1 VVQQFP
7 QFRQFSEKVMNLVL
21 LGLNHKTAAV
31 DLREKLAGLV
41 TDLAAT
47 YEELKDRPEVLELI
61 LYSTCNRVEV
71 LCATE
76 EPESAI
82 RGLRDFFSRLPEAS
96 PGELDKSL
104 YIHRDRE
111 AVQHLFRVAASLDSL
126 VVGEPQILGQIK
138 EAYRQAA
145 ESQATGPILN
155 RLLHKTFSVAK
166 RVRRETGI
174 GDHAVSISYA
184 AVTLGRKIFGSLA
197 GKTAVLVGA
206 GEMGELAL
214 EHLQGDGVGRII
226 IANRT
231 LERGLELAQR
241 FKGEAVSL
249 EELAAQ
255 LLQADIIISST
266 GSPQYLLT
274 RDQVKGVMRRRK
286 HKPLFFIDIAVPR
299 DLDPAINDLDNVYLY
314 NIDDLKEVV
323 EFNWQR
329 RHQEAA
335 KAERLVAAETLKFL
349 DWLETLAVYPTI
361 ISLKEK
367 ADRICEAELKK
378 TLGQLGTLNPEQ
390 RQALEVLT
398 HSIVSKLLHDP
409 IIFLKRNHQ
418 PRRPHRELDLVRR
431 LFSLDPDRDPD
442 FSEED

>member
-1 VVQQFP
+1 
-7 QFRQFSEKVMNLVL
+7 MNLVL

-31 DLREKLAGLV
+31 ALREKLAGLV
-41 TDLAAT
+41 TDVAGA
-47 YEELKDRPEVLELI
+47 YADLKSRPELQELV

-76 EPESAI
+76 APEGAL
-82 RGLRDFFSRLPEAS
+82 RRLRDFFSHLPDAS
-96 PGELDKSL
+96 PEELKKSL
-104 YIHRDRE
+104 YAHRDRD

-138 EAYRQAA
+138 EAYRQATDHR
-145 ESQATGPILN
+145 ATGPILN

-174 GDHAVSISYA
+174 GDYAVNISYA
-184 AVTLGRKIFGSLA
+184 AVTLGRKIFGALA

-206 GEMGELAL
+206 GEMAELAV
-214 EHLQGDGVGRII
+214 EHLRGDGVGRII

-241 FKGEAVSL
+241 FGGEAVSL
-249 EELAAQ
+249 EELAEQ
-255 LLQADIIISST
+255 LLFADIIISST

-323 EFNWQR
+323 EINWQR
-329 RHQEAA
+329 RQQEAV
-335 KAERLVAAETLKFL
+335 KAERVVAEETLKFL

-367 ADRICEAELKK
+367 ADRICEAELDK
-378 TLGQLGTLNPEQ
+378 TLKHLGPLTDEQ

-398 HSIVSKLLHDP
+398 HSIASKLIHDP
-409 IIFLKRNHQ
+409 ILFLKGDQH
-418 PRRPHRELDLVRR
+418 PERPTQSLDLVRR
-431 LFSLDPDRDPD
+431 LFNLDPDREGERV
-442 FSEED
+442 EEE

>member
-1 VVQQFP
+1 
-7 QFRQFSEKVMNLVL
+7 MNLVL
-21 LGLNHKTAAV
+21 LGLNHKTAPVA
-31 DLREKLAGLV
+31 LREKLAGLV
-41 TDLAAT
+41 TDVAGA
-47 YEELKDRPEVLELI
+47 YEDLKGRPEVQELV

-76 EPESAI
+76 TPEGALL
-82 RGLRDFFSRLPEAS
+82 RLRDFFSHLPKAS
-96 PGELDKSL
+96 PDELDKSL
-104 YIHRDRE
+104 YAHRDRE

-138 EAYRQAA
+138 EAYRQATDNR
-145 ESQATGPILN
+145 ATGPILN

-174 GDHAVSISYA
+174 GDYAVNISYA

-206 GEMGELAL
+206 GEMAELAV
-214 EHLQGDGVGRII
+214 EHLRGDGVGRII

-241 FKGEAVSL
+241 FGGEAVSL
-249 EELAAQ
+249 EELVDQ
-255 LLQADIIISST
+255 LLVADIIISST

-323 EFNWQR
+323 EINWQR
-329 RHQEAA
+329 RHQEAV
-335 KAERLVAAETLKFL
+335 KAERLVAEETLKFL

-367 ADRICEAELKK
+367 ADRICEAELDK
-378 TLGQLGTLNPEQ
+378 TLKQLGPLTEEQ
-390 RQALEVLT
+390 RHALEVLT
-398 HSIVSKLLHDP
+398 HSIASKLIHDP
-409 IIFLKRNHQ
+409 ILFLKGNQH
-418 PRRPHRELDLVRR
+418 PERPTQSLDLVRR
-431 LFSLDPDRDPD
+431 LFNLDPDRETGAA
-442 FSEED
+442 EED

>member
-1 VVQQFP
+1 
-7 QFRQFSEKVMNLVL
+7 MNLVL
-21 LGLNHKTAAV
+21 LGLNHKTAPVA
-31 DLREKLAGLV
+31 LREKLAGLV
-41 TDLAAT
+41 TDVAGA
-47 YEELKDRPEVLELI
+47 YADLKARPELQELV

-76 EPESAI
+76 TPEDAL
-82 RGLRDFFSRLPEAS
+82 RRLRDFFSHLPEAS
-96 PGELDKSL
+96 LDALDQSL
-104 YIHRDRE
+104 YAHRDRE

-126 VVGEPQILGQIK
+126 VVGKPQILGQIK
-138 EAYRQAA
+138 EAYRQATDHR
-145 ESQATGPILN
+145 ATGPILN

-174 GDHAVSISYA
+174 GDYAVNISYA

-197 GKTAVLVGA
+197 GKTAVMVGA
-206 GEMGELAL
+206 GEMAELAV
-214 EHLQGDGVGRII
+214 EHLRGDGVGRII

-241 FKGEAVSL
+241 FGGEAVSL
-249 EELAAQ
+249 EELPDQ
-255 LLQADIIISST
+255 LLFADIIISST

-274 RDQVKGVMRRRK
+274 RNQVKGVMRRRK

-323 EFNWQR
+323 EINWQR
-329 RHQEAA
+329 RQQEAV
-335 KAERLVAAETLKFL
+335 KAERLVAEETLKFL

-367 ADRICEAELKK
+367 ADRICEAELDK
-378 TLGQLGTLNPEQ
+378 TLKQLGPLTEEQ

-398 HSIVSKLLHDP
+398 HSISQKLIHDP
-409 IIFLKRNHQ
+409 ILFLKGNQH
-418 PRRPHRELDLVRR
+418 PERPTQSLDLVRR
-431 LFSLDPDRDPD
+431 LFNLDPDREAGAA
-442 FSEED
+442 EEE

>member
-1 VVQQFP
+1 
-7 QFRQFSEKVMNLVL
+7 MNLVL

-31 DLREKLAGLV
+31 ALREKLAGLV
-41 TDLAAT
+41 TDLGAA
-47 YEELKDRPEVLELI
+47 YEDLKAWPELLELV

-71 LCATE
+71 LGATA
-76 EPESAI
+76 EPEEAI
-82 RGLRDFFSRLPEAS
+82 RRLRAFFSRLPEVS
-96 PGELDKSL
+96 PAELDKSL
-104 YIHRDRE
+104 YVHRDRE
-111 AVQHLFRVAASLDSL
+111 AVLHLFRVAASLDSL

-138 EAYRQAA
+138 EAYRQAT
-145 ESQATGPILN
+145 ESQATGPVLN

-184 AVTLGRKIFGSLA
+184 AVTLGRKIFGTLA

-206 GEMGELAL
+206 GEMAELAL
-214 EHLQGDGVGRII
+214 EHLKSDGVGRII

-241 FKGEAVSL
+241 FGGEAVSL
-249 EELAAQ
+249 EELADQ
-255 LLQADIIISST
+255 LLFADIIISST

-274 RDQVKGVMRRRK
+274 REQVKGVMRRRK

-323 EFNWQR
+323 EINWQR

-349 DWLETLAVYPTI
+349 EWLETLAVYPTI

-367 ADRICEAELKK
+367 ADRICEAELDK
-378 TLGQLGTLNPEQ
+378 TLRQIGPLTEEQ

-398 HSIVSKLLHDP
+398 RSITSKLLHDP
-409 IIFLKRNHQ
+409 IIYLKGNHHPQ
-418 PRRPHRELDLVRR
+418 KPHRDLDLVRR
-431 LFSLDPDRDPD
+431 LFNLDPDREAE
-442 FSEED
+442 FSEEE

>member
-1 VVQQFP
+1 
-7 QFRQFSEKVMNLVL
+7 MNLVI
-21 LGLNHKTAAV
+21 LGLNHKTAPVA
-31 DLREKLAGLV
+31 LREKLGGLLA
-41 TDLAAT
+41 DLPSA
-47 YEELKDRPEVLELI
+47 YQDLKVRPEILELL
-61 LYSTCNRVEV
+61 LYSTCNRVES

-76 EPESAI
+76 APDGAI
-82 RGLRDFFSRLPEAS
+82 AQLRAFFAG
-96 PGELDKSL
+96 PGEISPSELDSSL
-104 YIHRDRE
+104 YIHRDRD
-111 AVQHLFRVAASLDSL
+111 AVAHLFRVASSLDSL

-145 ESQATGPILN
+145 RNRATGPILN

-214 EHLQGDGVGRII
+214 EHLKSDGVGRII

-231 LERGLELAQR
+231 LERGLELARR
-241 FKGEAVSL
+241 FGGEAVSL
-249 EELAAQ
+249 EELADQ
-255 LLQADIIISST
+255 LLFADIIISST
-266 GSPQYLLT
+266 GSPQHLLT
-274 RDQVKGVMRRRK
+274 REQVKGVMRRRK

-329 RHQEAA
+329 RHLEAA
-335 KAERLVAAETLKFL
+335 KAERLVAGETLKFL
-349 DWLETLAVYPTI
+349 NWLETLAVYPTI

-367 ADRICEAELKK
+367 AERICEVELEK
-378 TLGQLGTLNPEQ
+378 TLKQLGPLTEEQ

-398 HSIVSKLLHDP
+398 QSITQKLLHDP
-409 IIFLKRNHQ
+409 IIFLKGNHHPQ
-418 PRRPHRELDLVRR
+418 RPHRDLDLVRR
-431 LFSLDPDRDPD
+431 LFNLDQDREAELT
-442 FSEED
+442 EEE

>member
-1 VVQQFP
+1 
-7 QFRQFSEKVMNLVL
+7 MNLVL
-21 LGLNHKTAAV
+21 LGLNHKTAPVA
-31 DLREKLAGLV
+31 LREKLAGLV
-41 TDLAAT
+41 TDVAGA
-47 YEELKDRPEVLELI
+47 YEDLKARPELLEVV
-61 LYSTCNRVEV
+61 LYSTCNRVET

-76 EPESAI
+76 EQEGAI
-82 RGLRDFFSRLPEAS
+82 RRLRDFFSHLPEVS

-104 YIHRDRE
+104 YVHQDRD
-111 AVQHLFRVAASLDSL
+111 AVQHLFRVAASLDSM

-145 ESQATGPILN
+145 ENQATGPILN

-174 GDHAVSISYA
+174 GDYAVSISYA

-206 GEMGELAL
+206 GEMAELAL
-214 EHLQGDGVGRII
+214 EHLRGDGVGRII

-231 LERGLELAQR
+231 LERGLQLAQR
-241 FKGEAVSL
+241 FGGEAVSL
-249 EELAAQ
+249 EELADQ
-255 LLQADIIISST
+255 LLFADIIISST

-274 RDQVKGVMRRRK
+274 REQVKGVMRRRK

-335 KAERLVAAETLKFL
+335 KAERLVAEETLKFL

-367 ADRICEAELKK
+367 ADRICEVELDK
-378 TLGQLGTLNPEQ
+378 TLRQLGPLTEEQ

-398 HSIVSKLLHDP
+398 HSIAQKLLHDP
-409 IIFLKRNHQ
+409 IIFLKGDQHPQ
-418 PRRPHRELDLVRR
+418 RPTRDLDLVRR
-431 LFSLDPDRDPD
+431 LFNLDPDRETELT
-442 FSEED
+442 EEE

>member
-1 VVQQFP
+1 
-7 QFRQFSEKVMNLVL
+7 MNLVL

-31 DLREKLAGLV
+31 ALREKLGGLL
-41 TDLAAT
+41 TDLDGA
-47 YEELKDRPEVLELI
+47 YRELHTHGELLELV
-61 LYSTCNRVEV
+61 LYSTCNRVES

-76 EPESAI
+76 EPEGAI
-82 RGLRDFFSRLPEAS
+82 ARLRAFFANLPEVT

-104 YIHRDRE
+104 YVHRDQE
-111 AVQHLFRVAASLDSL
+111 AVTHVFRVAASLDSL

-138 EAYRQAA
+138 EAYRRAA
-145 ESQATGPILN
+145 DNRATGPILN

-214 EHLQGDGVGRII
+214 EHLKSDGVARII

-231 LERGLELAQR
+231 LERGLDLARR
-241 FKGEAVSL
+241 FGGEAVSL
-249 EELAAQ
+249 EELADQ
-255 LLQADIIISST
+255 LLVADIIISST
-266 GSPQYLLT
+266 DAPHYLLT
-274 RDQVKGVMRRRK
+274 REQVKGVMRRRK

-367 ADRICEAELKK
+367 ADRICEAELDK
-378 TLGQLGTLNPEQ
+378 TLKQLGPLTPEQ

-398 HSIVSKLLHDP
+398 HSVASKLLHDP
-409 IIFLKRNHQ
+409 IIFLKGNQH
-418 PRRPHRELDLVRR
+418 PARPTRDLDLVRR
-431 LFSLDPDRDPD
+431 LFNLDPDREGALT
-442 FSEED
+442 EEE